1 MFTCHNNTGW
11 SIICVNYKFL
21 ITRARFNYR
30 CQKICHFFTDTGTF
44 RYLLLIFT
52 YINFE
57 NFNIWDSLKNKKWD
71 LTPKCLIFGYFG
83 SKITKKFFSF
93 RLWPSKSIFQYEGTD
108 KNQCL
113 VVAELLEI
121 IFLWFLSQ
129 NIQKLGICGIQHH
142 FMSFKE
148 SQILKFSKFIYE
160 Y

>member
-1 MFTCHNNTGW
+1 MGGEHMTTMCNSKASCFRLSWVELRWVLTIWPRYCYSVRLGNILIFRLETYLCTGL
-11 SIICVNYKFL
+11 SIICVFYKFL

-83 SKITKKFFSF
+83 SKITKKLFLEALQPLNIDS
-93 RLWPSKSIFQYEGTD
+93 
-108 KNQCL
+108 CL
-113 VVAELLEI
+113 SPHI
-121 IFLWFLSQ
+121 G
-129 NIQKLGICGIQHH
+129 KLI
-142 FMSFKE
+142 
-148 SQILKFSKFIYE
+148 
-160 Y
+160 